1 MVDSC
6 ILHINDLDW
15 VIKKVPEDDPHLIDD
30 EGKAYG
36 VCSVNECTIY
46 IQESG
51 LNKQLYYKFLKHE
64 INHAYIFSY
73 LRSKET
79 WNEED
84 VCEWM
89 EAFAEYVIDDAL
101 WAVKKLYN
109 YKVKWED
116 RHGS

>member
-6 ILHINDLDW
+6 RLYINDLEW
-15 VIKKVPEDDPHLIDD
+15 TIKKVSEDSEHLIDE

-36 VCSVNECTIY
+36 VCNTNELVIY

-64 INHAYIFSY
+64 ICHAYIFSY

-89 EAFAEYVIDDAL
+89 ESHAEYVIDDAL
-101 WAVKKLYN
+101 WAVKQLYN